1 METLRARARMCY
13 RVIRDAK
20 RRAGAGKPRAEDDE
34 CPAYYG
40 VDYKEESGK
49 SVCKFTEAL
58 RSLENAFSE
67 FMPERFYGIDDRGRY
82 QGKVAALAVVP
93 GSGSGSSGLIV
104 FGLYDSK
111 VEVAPPR
118 AQAAREFLALFDE
131 SEVEM
136 AAAMFDSRPIEIAR
150 PLLFESEEDA
160 ERRAEPAAPKRKRK
174 SRKKKRKA
182 AAAAAAA
189 AAAERGDEA
198 APAADGAAEPAAAP
212 EAPAEAPAASP
223 PTAPP
228 VEAPAE
234 APAPAAAPAKKK
246 KKKRS
251 RRRGPAPP
259 AEISEYERTRMRNIA
274 AGNKKLYSLGL
285 IHPPPASS
293 PTPST
298 PGAREQPPTAA
309 ASAAE
314 LRDELAE
321 VAAAGDA
328 ASRPGA
334 AGAAGGGGGGGGG
347 AAGSVEPSPK
357 KRAKRSAS
365 VSSLGSAAIVCA
377 RRSLP

>member
-1 METLRARARMCY
+1 LAPPGQPR
-13 RVIRDAK
+13 RVAK
-20 RRAGAGKPRAEDDE
+20 LYVVPNCEVVTPPPPPIYHVTENGERLLVLYATRVQRPLIPAIQQVHKQRAE
-34 CPAYYG
+34 
-40 VDYKEESGK
+40 
-49 SVCKFTEAL
+49 
-58 RSLENAFSE
+58 
-67 FMPERFYGIDDRGRY
+67 
-82 QGKVAALAVVP
+82 
-93 GSGSGSSGLIV
+93 
-104 FGLYDSK
+104 
-111 VEVAPPR
+111 
-118 AQAAREFLALFDE
+118 FLSLFDE

-198 APAADGAAEPAAAP
+198 APAADGAAEPAAVP
-212 EAPAEAPAASP
+212 EAPAEAPAAPP

-234 APAPAAAPAKKK
+234 APPPAAAPAKKK

-285 IHPPPASS
+285 IHPPPEVVADPEHSWWS
-293 PTPST
+293 ER
-298 PGAREQPPTAA
+298 ARTRVFLV
-309 ASAAE
+309 SR
-314 LRDELAE
+314 LRR
-321 VAAAGDA
+321 V
-328 ASRPGA
+328 
-334 AGAAGGGGGGGGG
+334 
-347 AAGSVEPSPK
+347 
-357 KRAKRSAS
+357 
-365 VSSLGSAAIVCA
+365 
-377 RRSLP
+377 LPQAQS